1 MLQCISGNQE
11 KVYTEE
17 KAYSDVLSILLPCG
31 PWNLKQSIRPG
42 GDYLYQLSYLTNPA
56 LQLLI
61 VCGFYQIVI

>member
-1 MLQCISGNQE
+1 MPQCISGNQE
-11 KVYTEE
+11 KACTEE
-17 KAYSDVLSILLPCG
+17 KAYTDALHILLPCG

-42 GDYLYQLSYLTNPA
+42 GDYLTNPA